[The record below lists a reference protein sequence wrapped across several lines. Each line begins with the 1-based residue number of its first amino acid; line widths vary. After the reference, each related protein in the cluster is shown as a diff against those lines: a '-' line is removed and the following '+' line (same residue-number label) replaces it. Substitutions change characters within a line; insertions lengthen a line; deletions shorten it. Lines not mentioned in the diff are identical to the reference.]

1 MNGIKSGYHLL
12 NGLTDKLRRS
22 ADSKSVSNRHIMQ
35 TDVTYTNVIMLPT
48 HHTEQHAW
56 RIHRFCKN
64 RMNIISEHFFQ
75 AESDAA
81 RRTADTAWKIY
92 VQRVVRI
99 DFNPCFRKLILQ
111 SQRADSLTQNQRY
124 KSCT

>member
-35 TDVTYTNVIMLPT
+35 TDVTYTNVIMLPS

-56 RIHRFCKN
+56 RIHRFCKH
-64 RMNIISEHFFQ
+64 RMNIISAYFFQ
-75 AESDAA
+75 AYNEYA
-81 RRTADTAWKIY
+81 RRTDDSAWTICDKWVGRDASY
-92 VQRVVRI
+92 E
-99 DFNPCFRKLILQ
+99 
-111 SQRADSLTQNQRY
+111 
-124 KSCT
+124 